1 MSLGTL
7 RDHGSAFVQY
17 AGLAAW
23 LSAVS
28 DARLLVAGIGSYL
41 SSDDEIGLA
50 LVEAF
55 ADRPHDPPSTGSQ
68 VVITLWSDA
77 DALTLA
83 NELIN
88 LTTPVLLVD
97 CADMRLPGGSWRLF
111 PAEKARLDDPVRA
124 LSTHGLG
131 LIDALRI
138 GRELGCEQD
147 VHFFGVQ
154 PFDLTPRRGLS
165 MRMRACFADLLD
177 ALASSVDSLL
187 PGRERSTAESAAD
200 LFEPVCRSPS
210 GKGIVGR

>member
-1 MSLGTL
+1 MSE
-7 RDHGSAFVQY
+7 
-17 AGLAAW
+17 
-23 LSAVS
+23 
-28 DARLLVAGIGSYL
+28 ARLLIAGIGSYL

-55 ADRPHDPPSTGSQ
+55 ADRSHGPPSTGSQ
-68 VVITLWSDA
+68 IVIVLWSDA

-83 NELIN
+83 DELVN

-111 PAEKARLDDPVRA
+111 SAEKAKLENPVRA

-138 GRELGCEQD
+138 ARELGCKQH

-165 MRMRACFADLLD
+165 LRMQACFADLLD
-177 ALASSVDSLL
+177 ALALSVDSLL
-187 PGRERSTAESAAD
+187 SGKERGMAEPDAD
-200 LFEPVCRSPS
+200 VSKPVCRSPS
-210 GKGIVGR
+210 GKGSVGQ